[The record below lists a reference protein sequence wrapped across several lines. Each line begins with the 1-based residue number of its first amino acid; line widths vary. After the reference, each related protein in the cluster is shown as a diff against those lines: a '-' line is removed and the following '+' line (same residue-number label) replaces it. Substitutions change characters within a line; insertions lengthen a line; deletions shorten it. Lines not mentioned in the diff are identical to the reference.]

1 MAFTVD
7 LTEDVGVAM
16 PFDGAGK
23 HFVVQKTVDFS
34 VAANHLANDETMG
47 LFPIPAGVLVEEVIV
62 EVVTCPDADSNDIDI
77 GSYTTAGVAIAA
89 TGFGD
94 HFAILGGSVA
104 GTYVRDV
111 AGQTYSL
118 TDGTA
123 GFVRAT
129 DWALGF
135 NNDDADELDA
145 GVLRFIAICKDLR

>member
-34 VAANHLANDETMG
+34 VAANHVANAETMG

-62 EVVTCPDADSNDIDI
+62 EVVHLPDTDCDDINI
-77 GSYTTAGVAIAA
+77 GSYTTAGVAIDA

-94 HFAILGGSVA
+94 HFTIYAS
-104 GTYVRDV
+104 GTGAYVRDV
-111 AGQTYSL
+111 SGQTYSL
-118 TDGTA
+118 VDGTA

-135 NNDDADELDA
+135 LNDDTHELDH
-145 GVLRFIAICKDLR
+145 GILRFIAICKDLR